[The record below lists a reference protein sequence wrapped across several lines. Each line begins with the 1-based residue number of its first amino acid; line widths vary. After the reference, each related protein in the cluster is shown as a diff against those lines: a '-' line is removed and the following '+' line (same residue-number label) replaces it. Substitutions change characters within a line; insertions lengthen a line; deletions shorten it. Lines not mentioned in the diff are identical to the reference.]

1 MRSFKIYDKMT
12 YFVSGTCF
20 VGMSVEF
27 RNKNR
32 IERSITI

>member
-1 MRSFKIYDKMT
+1 MA